1 MANYDANIK
10 VSADTKQAESAVSRL
25 ERTLNKLS
33 DFTFSLNS
41 RDIGRQ
47 VNQVGQ
53 QLRGIAERGAVGGLT
68 LAAGKATAALSV
80 LGSKLGVVGGLAA
93 TAGATINN
101 ALGGVPAVVTDI
113 LNQLGHVPEA
123 FGLAAVAALAFAPQ
137 ITKAAASAVGLGAA
151 IDKAVGT
158 TARQKIAE
166 LTGGVGALR
175 QEIEAVNT
183 SFADLISGST
193 LNELNAQLRDA
204 VTQSGAFHSS
214 TLDAVTAAEQLVAVQ
229 REQASEQKAINDL
242 IRQAQGLQ
250 PKDVR
255 DAEVARRVSALKSRE
270 LQQRRDAQL
279 QNQINAELAEYE
291 RLSAEVAAQTK
302 RWADNLD
309 RIARSS
315 RSGVLGSTSQLRTRI
330 QQFREDRNSAEI
342 ARQRNAEIQALEAR
356 QRGTNYNL
364 NQVPARGELF
374 PGGNTMTASP
384 QYRAMLNAQAQMRQ
398 AATSALVQSE
408 RTLLGFQAQT
418 LRTEKE
424 ITSAKLEQA
433 AVDQRSIAIARERN
447 KVLLDQYRAEQ
458 RVASGTLD
466 RASRVA
472 DLRRRRE
479 VAKENAAGYENLA
492 LGVGFP
498 LLFGGGPGSI
508 LGAAGGSFIGS
519 GFGGQIF
526 GGAIGQAIDQ
536 FAQSAIELGKAL
548 DSPTEAFDT
557 LKERSLISSRELEKL
572 GDKLQKAGFAA
583 SASALAQQDVTNQL
597 GSDGVRNLRELA
609 AASDEFNRS
618 LAALTAQI
626 QAALAGPLKGF
637 VQNIADL
644 ASRNAQRGSGT
655 SVRGNLS
662 GPNQANFDRDVSRAI
677 EQVVANRF
685 GVRGTNSRSPT
696 ASINYLSSLDPEKL
710 QAILDRY
717 GPLQVGVEV
726 KLTPEQV
733 REQLLT
739 TLGKQMEAIDLSRGL
754 VQQVRERA
762 RAQEDLDLQRADLL
776 QQQER
781 ALGDLRLSIEQ
792 RVQDIRLANIQRE
805 NELLDVQAQIR
816 LQSLK
821 NSNLGLRNGF
831 TNDQVS
837 GAANAVADYL
847 EAELQTAN
855 DAAKIKRDAALEV
868 QRLDIETE
876 RFKIQVATQVA
887 RMNQDSAKQVASI
900 QRNVLRQNQDQDT
913 RRFELEKQIARIKLE
928 ILADELAVATRDLSA
943 PEELRIAAKQT
954 YDAVKGEITK
964 LANYKPPTAL
974 KFNGAGIGSGGADTS
989 GITTANAKA
998 VELINNI
1005 LAARQG
1011 LLDLAQAG
1019 DWAALAQRLEAG
1031 LTKPLETA
1039 VSDAQ
1044 LLWGELST
1052 APMNASV
1059 GALSKGLELD
1069 QLLTQLDELKAKI
1082 PAGRKDIQDLL
1093 QTYANEIPFLYQQNQ
1108 ELSISNEISKNLRDT
1123 YSELQAELE
1132 AISTP
1137 YGELTSVQEVRNR
1150 LLREGISL
1158 ESEYAQEL
1166 VQQAQAVDALK
1177 SQIRLATELQ
1187 SVWKGVGDAI
1197 GDSLTKGIADMV
1209 VGTRSAKQ
1217 IFADFLQSVG
1227 QTLSQAA
1234 SQMIATYVAIGI
1246 AKLFAGL
1253 GSAGS
1258 SAGGTAPQIN
1268 IGPSGPLLGGFPMAA
1283 KGAYSD
1289 GYSTHFANGGLVTS
1303 PTMFR
1308 FKDGGNVET
1317 GVMGEAGPE
1326 AIMPLRRGSNGRLGV
1341 DATGLRDAMG
1351 SAPGASTNT
1360 TVLNMSFQTTNIGGV
1375 EYVSRDQLEAAMA
1388 ATRRQAASDGAKRG
1402 MSMTLDKLQQSPR
1415 TRNRVGLR

>member
-1 MANYDANIK
+1 LANYDANIK

-25 ERTLNKLS
+25 EKTLNKLS

-41 RDIGRQ
+41 KDIGRQ

-315 RSGVLGSTSQLRTRI
+315 RAGVLGSTSQLRTRI

-479 VAKENAAGYENLA
+479 IAKENAAGYENLA

-548 DSPTEAFDT
+548 DTPTEAFDT

-637 VQNIADL
+637 VQNVADL

-677 EQVVANRF
+677 EQVVADRF
-685 GVRGTNSRSPT
+685 GIRGTNSRGPT

-792 RVQDIRLANIQRE
+792 RVQDIRLANLQRE

-816 LQSLK
+816 QQSLK

-837 GAANAVADYL
+837 GAANAVADFL

-887 RMNQDSAKQVASI
+887 RLNQDSAKQVASI

-913 RRFELEKQIARIKLE
+913 RRFELEKRIAQIKLE
-928 ILADELAVATRDLSA
+928 SIATELALVTRDPSA
-943 PEELRIAAKQT
+943 PQALRDSARAT
-954 YDAVKGEITK
+954 YDAVLKERDRVQSLKSPG
-964 LANYKPPTAL
+964 AL
-974 KFNGAGIGSGGADTS
+974 KFNATGIGGGGGIDTGS
-989 GITTANAKA
+989 MDAVNARAKQLLGDIT
-998 VELINNI
+998 
-1005 LAARQG
+1005 AARQA
-1011 LLDLAQAG
+1011 LLDLVSAGNWEQLSANLENLLSKPIQKAINEAQ
-1019 DWAALAQRLEAG
+1019 
-1031 LTKPLETA
+1031 T
-1039 VSDAQ
+1039 
-1044 LLWGELST
+1044 LWDELSS
-1052 APMNASV
+1052 APMGASNQALSRQ
-1059 GALSKGLELD
+1059 GALTD
-1069 QLLTQLDELKAKI
+1069 LLTQLKELRAQT
-1082 PAGRKDIQDLL
+1082 KDVRIQKLLDDYTSQLPQLTALDAELRVSNELSQDLRN
-1093 QTYANEIPFLYQQNQ
+1093 TYIDLQNQ
-1108 ELSISNEISKNLRDT
+1108 
-1123 YSELQAELE
+1123 LQAF
-1132 AISTP
+1132 ASP
-1137 YGELTSVQEVRNR
+1137 YGELTNVQRVRNQ
-1150 LLREGISL
+1150 LVSEGISL
-1158 ESEYAQEL
+1158 ESSYSQEL
-1166 VQQAQAVDALK
+1166 LKQAAAVDAL
-1177 SQIRLATELQ
+1177 QQQVRLATALQ
-1187 SVWKGVGDAI
+1187 SAWEGVGGA
-1197 GDSLTKGIADMV
+1197 IADVMTRGIGEMV
-1209 VGTRSAKQ
+1209 AGTATAREV
-1217 IFADFLQSVG
+1217 FASFLNAVAQALQ
-1227 QTLSQAA
+1227 QTAA
-1234 SQMIATYVAIGI
+1234 QMIATYIAIGI

-1253 GSAGS
+1253 GGGADAG
-1258 SAGGTAPQIN
+1258 AGDLTSGIRQYPLEGMGFTPRASGGPVASQRPYLIGENGPELFVPGT
-1268 IGPSGPLLGGFPMAA
+1268 SGSVVNNRDLR
-1283 KGAYSD
+1283 S
-1289 GYSTHFANGGLVTS
+1289 
-1303 PTMFR
+1303 
-1308 FKDGGNVET
+1308 
-1317 GVMGEAGPE
+1317 VMGNGLGAPANN
-1326 AIMPLRRGSNGRLGV
+1326 AI
-1341 DATGLRDAMG
+1341 
-1351 SAPGASTNT
+1351 
-1360 TVLNMSFQTTNIGGV
+1360 LNMSFETTNIGGV

-1415 TRNRVGLR
+1415 TRNRVGLS

>member
-25 ERTLNKLS
+25 EKTLNKLS

-41 RDIGRQ
+41 KDIGRQ

-356 QRGTNYNL
+356 QRGTDYNL

-548 DSPTEAFDT
+548 DTPTEAFDT

-637 VQNIADL
+637 VQNVADL

-677 EQVVANRF
+677 EQVVADRF
-685 GVRGTNSRSPT
+685 GVRGTNSRGPT

-792 RVQDIRLANIQRE
+792 RVQDIRLANLQRE

-816 LQSLK
+816 QQSLK

-847 EAELQTAN
+847 EAELQTAS

-913 RRFELEKQIARIKLE
+913 RRFELEKRIAQIKLE
-928 ILADELAVATRDLSA
+928 SIATELALVTRDPSA
-943 PEELRIAAKQT
+943 PQALRDSARAT
-954 YDAVKGEITK
+954 YDAVLKERDRVQSLKSPG
-964 LANYKPPTAL
+964 AL
-974 KFNGAGIGSGGADTS
+974 KFNATGIGGGGGIDTGS
-989 GITTANAKA
+989 MDAVNARAKQLLGDIT
-998 VELINNI
+998 
-1005 LAARQG
+1005 AARQA
-1011 LLDLAQAG
+1011 LLDLVSAGNWEQLSANLENLLSKPIQKAINEAQ
-1019 DWAALAQRLEAG
+1019 
-1031 LTKPLETA
+1031 T
-1039 VSDAQ
+1039 
-1044 LLWGELST
+1044 LWDELSS
-1052 APMNASV
+1052 APMGASNQALSRQ
-1059 GALSKGLELD
+1059 GALTD
-1069 QLLTQLDELKAKI
+1069 LLTQLKELRAQT
-1082 PAGRKDIQDLL
+1082 KDVRIQKLLDDYTSQLPQLTALDAELRVSNELSQDLRN
-1093 QTYANEIPFLYQQNQ
+1093 TYIDLQNQ
-1108 ELSISNEISKNLRDT
+1108 
-1123 YSELQAELE
+1123 LQAF
-1132 AISTP
+1132 ASP
-1137 YGELTSVQEVRNR
+1137 YGELTNVQRVRNQ
-1150 LLREGISL
+1150 LVSEGISL
-1158 ESEYAQEL
+1158 ESSYSQEL
-1166 VQQAQAVDALK
+1166 LKQAAAVDAL
-1177 SQIRLATELQ
+1177 QTQVRLATQLQ
-1187 SVWKGVGDAI
+1187 SAWEGVGGA
-1197 GDSLTKGIADMV
+1197 IADVMTRGIGEMV
-1209 VGTRSAKQ
+1209 AGTATAREV
-1217 IFADFLQSVG
+1217 FASFLNAVAQALQ
-1227 QTLSQAA
+1227 QTAA
-1234 SQMIATYVAIGI
+1234 QMIATYIAIGI

-1253 GSAGS
+1253 GGGADAG
-1258 SAGGTAPQIN
+1258 AGDLTSGIRQYPLEGMGFTPRATGGPVASQRPYLIGENGPELFVPGT
-1268 IGPSGPLLGGFPMAA
+1268 SGSVVNNRDLR
-1283 KGAYSD
+1283 S
-1289 GYSTHFANGGLVTS
+1289 
-1303 PTMFR
+1303 
-1308 FKDGGNVET
+1308 
-1317 GVMGEAGPE
+1317 VMGNGLGAPANN
-1326 AIMPLRRGSNGRLGV
+1326 AI
-1341 DATGLRDAMG
+1341 
-1351 SAPGASTNT
+1351 
-1360 TVLNMSFQTTNIGGV
+1360 LNMSFETTNIGGV

-1415 TRNRVGLR
+1415 TRNRVGLS

>member
-25 ERTLNKLS
+25 EKTLNKLS

-123 FGLAAVAALAFAPQ
+123 FGIAAVAALAFAPQ

-158 TARQKIAE
+158 SARQKIAE

-242 IRQAQGLQ
+242 VRQAQGLQ
-250 PKDVR
+250 PQDVR

-270 LQQRRDAQL
+270 LQQRKDAQL

-291 RLSAEVAAQTK
+291 RISAEVAAQTK

-342 ARQRNAEIQALEAR
+342 ARQRSAELLAQEIADKAR
-356 QRGTNYNL
+356 LQGSSYGL
-364 NQVPARGELF
+364 NQIPVRGELL
-374 PGGNTMTASP
+374 PGGNTMAAQR
-384 QYRAMLNAQAQMRQ
+384 QYRDMLNANAF
-398 AATSALVQSE
+398 A
-408 RTLLGFQAQT
+408 
-418 LRTEKE
+418 
-424 ITSAKLEQA
+424 EQA
-433 AVDQRSIAIARERN
+433 LAQVGKTRIQAEAAVFRISKQLSEAKAQQITQDKRSIELARERN

-458 RVASGTLD
+458 RNPNFSLTGANPGSTLD

-472 DLRRRRE
+472 DLRRRKA
-479 VAKENAAGYENLA
+479 VAKENAAGMENLA

-508 LGAAGGSFIGS
+508 LGAAGGSFVGS

-526 GGAIGQAIDQ
+526 GGAIGQAVDQ
-536 FAQSAIELGKAL
+536 FVQSAIDLGKAL

-597 GSDGVRNLRELA
+597 GSEGVRNLRELA

-618 LAALTAQI
+618 LASLTAQI

-637 VQNIADL
+637 VQNVADIAGR
-644 ASRNAQRGSGT
+644 SAQRGSGS

-662 GPNQANFDRDVSRAI
+662 ASNQANFDRDVSRAI
-677 EQVVANRF
+677 EQVVADRF
-685 GVRGTNSRSPT
+685 GVRGTNSRGPN

-717 GPLQVGVEV
+717 GPLQVGIEI

-847 EAELQTAN
+847 EAELQAAN

-913 RRFELEKQIARIKLE
+913 RRFDIEK
-928 ILADELAVATRDLSA
+928 
-943 PEELRIAAKQT
+943 RIAAVRLISTREELKTLAAQASA
-954 YDAVKGEITK
+954 YSRKDVKDSADAALKTVESSIAELASTK
-964 LANYKPPTAL
+964 RPTAL
-974 KFNGAGIGSGGADTS
+974 TFNGAGIGSGGVDTT

-1044 LLWGELST
+1044 LLWGELSS
-1052 APMNASV
+1052 APMGASV
-1059 GALSKGLELD
+1059 SAISKGLELD
-1069 QLLTQLDELKAKI
+1069 QLLTQLDELKNKI

-1108 ELSISNEISKNLRDT
+1108 ELSISNDISKNLKDT
-1123 YSELQAELE
+1123 YTQLNEELQAF
-1132 AISTP
+1132 ASP
-1137 YGELTSVQEVRNR
+1137 YGELTNVQRVRNQ
-1150 LLREGISL
+1150 LVSEGISL
-1158 ESEYAQEL
+1158 ESSYSQEL
-1166 VQQAQAVDALK
+1166 LKQAAAVDSL
-1177 SQIRLATELQ
+1177 QTQVRLATQLQ
-1187 SVWKGVGDAI
+1187 SAWEGVGGAI
-1197 GDSLTKGIADMV
+1197 SEVMTRGVGEMV
-1209 VGTRSAKQ
+1209 AGTATAREV
-1217 IFADFLQSVG
+1217 FANFLNAVAQALQ
-1227 QTLSQAA
+1227 QTAA
-1234 SQMIATYVAIGI
+1234 QMIATYIAIGI
-1246 AKLFAGL
+1246 AKLFAGFS
-1253 GSAGS
+1253 GSSGGGGYAQGNVATDAF
-1258 SAGGTAPQIN
+1258 SAGGIPGLSNTAS
-1268 IGPSGPLLGGFPMAA
+1268 IGTPMIPMRASGGSVASQRPYLIGE
-1283 KGAYSD
+1283 
-1289 GYSTHFANGGLVTS
+1289 NGPELFVPGTS
-1303 PTMFR
+1303 GSVVNNR
-1308 FKDGGNVET
+1308 DLRS
-1317 GVMGEAGPE
+1317 VMG
-1326 AIMPLRRGSNGRLGV
+1326 NGLG
-1341 DATGLRDAMG
+1341 T
-1351 SAPGASTNT
+1351 STNNA
-1360 TVLNMSFQTTNIGGV
+1360 VLNMSFETTNIGGV

-1415 TRNRVGLR
+1415 TRNRVGLS

>member
-25 ERTLNKLS
+25 EKTLNKLS

-41 RDIGRQ
+41 KDIGRQ

-315 RSGVLGSTSQLRTRI
+315 RAGVLGSTSQLRTRI

-479 VAKENAAGYENLA
+479 IAKENAAGYENLA

-548 DSPTEAFDT
+548 DTPTEAFDT

-637 VQNIADL
+637 VQNVADL

-677 EQVVANRF
+677 EQVVADRF
-685 GVRGTNSRSPT
+685 GIRGTNSRGPT

-792 RVQDIRLANIQRE
+792 RVQDIRLANLQRE

-816 LQSLK
+816 QQSLK

-837 GAANAVADYL
+837 GAANAVADFL

-887 RMNQDSAKQVASI
+887 RLNQDSAKQVASI

-913 RRFELEKQIARIKLE
+913 RRFELEKRIAQIKLE
-928 ILADELAVATRDLSA
+928 SIATELALVTRDPSA
-943 PEELRIAAKQT
+943 PQALRDSARAT
-954 YDAVKGEITK
+954 YDAVLKERDRVQSLKSPG
-964 LANYKPPTAL
+964 AL
-974 KFNGAGIGSGGADTS
+974 KFNATGIGGGGGIDTGS
-989 GITTANAKA
+989 MDAVNARAKQLLGDIT
-998 VELINNI
+998 
-1005 LAARQG
+1005 AARQA
-1011 LLDLAQAG
+1011 LLDLVSAGNWEQLSANLENLLSKPIQKAINEAQ
-1019 DWAALAQRLEAG
+1019 
-1031 LTKPLETA
+1031 T
-1039 VSDAQ
+1039 
-1044 LLWGELST
+1044 LWDELSS
-1052 APMNASV
+1052 APMGASNQALSRQ
-1059 GALSKGLELD
+1059 GALTD
-1069 QLLTQLDELKAKI
+1069 LLTQLKELRAQT
-1082 PAGRKDIQDLL
+1082 KDVRIQKLLDDYTSQLPQLTALDAELRVSNELSQDLRN
-1093 QTYANEIPFLYQQNQ
+1093 TYIDLQNQ
-1108 ELSISNEISKNLRDT
+1108 
-1123 YSELQAELE
+1123 LQAF
-1132 AISTP
+1132 ASP
-1137 YGELTSVQEVRNR
+1137 YGELTNVQRVRNQ
-1150 LLREGISL
+1150 LVSEGISL
-1158 ESEYAQEL
+1158 ESSYSQEL
-1166 VQQAQAVDALK
+1166 LKQAAAVDAL
-1177 SQIRLATELQ
+1177 QQQVRLATALQ
-1187 SVWKGVGDAI
+1187 SAWEGVGGA
-1197 GDSLTKGIADMV
+1197 IADVMTRGIGEMV
-1209 VGTRSAKQ
+1209 AGTATAREV
-1217 IFADFLQSVG
+1217 FASFLNAVAQALQ
-1227 QTLSQAA
+1227 QTAA
-1234 SQMIATYVAIGI
+1234 QMIATYIAIGI

-1253 GSAGS
+1253 GGGADAG
-1258 SAGGTAPQIN
+1258 AGDLTSGIRQYPLEGMGFTPRASGGPVASQRPYLIGENGPELFVPGT
-1268 IGPSGPLLGGFPMAA
+1268 SGSVVNNRDLR
-1283 KGAYSD
+1283 S
-1289 GYSTHFANGGLVTS
+1289 
-1303 PTMFR
+1303 
-1308 FKDGGNVET
+1308 
-1317 GVMGEAGPE
+1317 VMGNGLGAPANN
-1326 AIMPLRRGSNGRLGV
+1326 AI
-1341 DATGLRDAMG
+1341 
-1351 SAPGASTNT
+1351 
-1360 TVLNMSFQTTNIGGV
+1360 LNMSFETTNIGGV

-1415 TRNRVGLR
+1415 TRNRVGLS

>member
-1 MANYDANIK
+1 LANYDANIK
-10 VSADTKQAESAVSRL
+10 VSADTKQAGSAVSRL
-25 ERTLNKLS
+25 EKTLNKLS

-41 RDIGRQ
+41 KDIGRQ

-315 RSGVLGSTSQLRTRI
+315 RAGVLGSTSQLRTRI

-548 DSPTEAFDT
+548 DTPTEAFDT

-618 LAALTAQI
+618 LASLTAQI

-637 VQNIADL
+637 VQNVADL

-677 EQVVANRF
+677 EQVVAERF
-685 GVRGTNSRSPT
+685 GVRGTNSRGPT

-792 RVQDIRLANIQRE
+792 RVQDIRLANLQRE

-816 LQSLK
+816 QQSLK

-837 GAANAVADYL
+837 GAANAVADFL
-847 EAELQTAN
+847 EAELQTAT

-887 RMNQDSAKQVASI
+887 RLNQDSAKQVASI

-913 RRFELEKQIARIKLE
+913 RRFELEKRIAQIKLE
-928 ILADELAVATRDLSA
+928 SIATELALVTRDPSA
-943 PEELRIAAKQT
+943 PQALRDSARAT
-954 YDAVKGEITK
+954 YDAVLKERDRVQSLKSPG
-964 LANYKPPTAL
+964 AL
-974 KFNGAGIGSGGADTS
+974 KFNATGLGGGGGIDTGSMDAVNARAKQLLGD
-989 GITTANAKA
+989 IT
-998 VELINNI
+998 
-1005 LAARQG
+1005 AARQA
-1011 LLDLAQAG
+1011 LLDLVSAGNWEQLSVNLENLLSKPIQKAINEAQ
-1019 DWAALAQRLEAG
+1019 
-1031 LTKPLETA
+1031 
-1039 VSDAQ
+1039 S
-1044 LLWGELST
+1044 LWDELSS
-1052 APMNASV
+1052 APMGASNQALSRQ
-1059 GALSKGLELD
+1059 GALTD
-1069 QLLTQLDELKAKI
+1069 LLTQLKELRAQT
-1082 PAGRKDIQDLL
+1082 KDVRIQKLLDDYTSQLPQLTALDAELRVSNELSQDLRN
-1093 QTYANEIPFLYQQNQ
+1093 TYIDLQNQ
-1108 ELSISNEISKNLRDT
+1108 
-1123 YSELQAELE
+1123 LQAF
-1132 AISTP
+1132 ASP
-1137 YGELTSVQEVRNR
+1137 YGELTNVQRVRNQ
-1150 LLREGISL
+1150 LVSEGISL
-1158 ESEYAQEL
+1158 ESSYSQEL
-1166 VQQAQAVDALK
+1166 LKQAAAVDAL
-1177 SQIRLATELQ
+1177 QQQVRLATALQ
-1187 SVWKGVGDAI
+1187 SAWEGVGGAIADVMTKGVGE
-1197 GDSLTKGIADMV
+1197 MV
-1209 VGTRSAKQ
+1209 AGTATAREV
-1217 IFADFLQSVG
+1217 FANFLNAVAQALQ
-1227 QTLSQAA
+1227 QTAA
-1234 SQMIATYVAIGI
+1234 QMIATYIAIGI

-1253 GSAGS
+1253 GGGADAGTGDLTS
-1258 SAGGTAPQIN
+1258 GIRQYPLEGVGFTPRASGGPVASQRPYL
-1268 IGPSGPLLGGFPMAA
+1268 IGENGPELFVPGTSGSVVNNRDLR
-1283 KGAYSD
+1283 S
-1289 GYSTHFANGGLVTS
+1289 
-1303 PTMFR
+1303 
-1308 FKDGGNVET
+1308 
-1317 GVMGEAGPE
+1317 VMG
-1326 AIMPLRRGSNGRLGV
+1326 NGVG
-1341 DATGLRDAMG
+1341 AT
-1351 SAPGASTNT
+1351 TNNP
-1360 TVLNMSFQTTNIGGV
+1360 VLNMSFETTNIGGV

-1415 TRNRVGLR
+1415 TRNRVGLS

>member
-25 ERTLNKLS
+25 EKTLNKLS

-41 RDIGRQ
+41 KDIGRQ

-229 REQASEQKAINDL
+229 REQGREQKAINDL

-270 LQQRRDAQL
+270 LQQRKDAQL

-291 RLSAEVAAQTK
+291 RLAAEVAAQTK

-309 RIARSS
+309 RITRSS
-315 RSGVLGSTSQLRTRI
+315 RSGVLGSTSQLRARI
-330 QQFREDRNSAEI
+330 QQFREDRTSAEI
-342 ARQRNAEIQALEAR
+342 ARQRSAEIQALEAR
-356 QRGTNYNL
+356 QQGTNYNL
-364 NQVPARGELF
+364 SQVPARGELF

-458 RVASGTLD
+458 RNPNFSLTGANPGSTLD

-472 DLRRRRE
+472 DLRRRKA

-508 LGAAGGSFIGS
+508 LGAAGGSFVGS
-519 GFGGQIF
+519 GFGGQIL
-526 GGAIGQAIDQ
+526 GGAIGQAVDQ
-536 FAQSAIELGKAL
+536 FVQSAVELGKAL

-597 GSDGVRNLRELA
+597 GSEGVRNLRELA

-618 LAALTAQI
+618 LASLTAQI

-637 VQNIADL
+637 VQNVADIAGR
-644 ASRNAQRGSGT
+644 SAQRGSGS

-662 GPNQANFDRDVSRAI
+662 TANQVNFDRDVSRAI
-677 EQVVANRF
+677 EQVVADRF
-685 GVRGTNSRSPT
+685 GVRGTNSRGPN

-717 GPLQVGVEV
+717 GPLQIGIEI

-733 REQLLT
+733 REQLLM

-754 VQQVRERA
+754 MQQVRERA
-762 RAQEDLDLQRADLL
+762 RAQEDLDLQRADLI

-816 LQSLK
+816 SQSLK
-821 NSNLGLRNGF
+821 NSNLGLRNNF
-831 TNDQVS
+831 TSDQVS
-837 GAANAVADYL
+837 GAANAIADYL
-847 EAELQTAN
+847 EAELQTAS

-913 RRFELEKQIARIKLE
+913 RRFELEKRIAQIKLE
-928 ILADELAVATRDLSA
+928 SIATELALVTRDPSA
-943 PEELRIAAKQT
+943 PQTLRDTARAT
-954 YDAVKGEITK
+954 YDAVLKERDRVQNLKSPG
-964 LANYKPPTAL
+964 AL
-974 KFNGAGIGSGGADTS
+974 KFNATGIGGGGGIDTGS
-989 GITTANAKA
+989 MDAVNARAKQLLGDIT
-998 VELINNI
+998 
-1005 LAARQG
+1005 AARQA
-1011 LLDLAQAG
+1011 LLDLVSAGNWEQLSVNLENLLSKPIQKAINEAQ
-1019 DWAALAQRLEAG
+1019 
-1031 LTKPLETA
+1031 T
-1039 VSDAQ
+1039 
-1044 LLWGELST
+1044 LWDELSS
-1052 APMNASV
+1052 APMGASNQALSRQ
-1059 GALSKGLELD
+1059 GALTD
-1069 QLLTQLDELKAKI
+1069 LLTQLKELRAQT
-1082 PAGRKDIQDLL
+1082 KDVRIQKLLDDYTSQLPQLTALDAELRVSNELSQDLRNTYIDL
-1093 QTYANEIPFLYQQNQ
+1093 QSQ
-1108 ELSISNEISKNLRDT
+1108 
-1123 YSELQAELE
+1123 LQAFT
-1132 AISTP
+1132 SP
-1137 YGELTSVQEVRNR
+1137 YGELTNVQRVRNQ
-1150 LLREGISL
+1150 LVSEGISL
-1158 ESEYAQEL
+1158 ESSYSQEL
-1166 VQQAQAVDALK
+1166 LKQAAAVDAL
-1177 SQIRLATELQ
+1177 QQQVRLATALQ
-1187 SVWKGVGDAI
+1187 SAWEGVGGA
-1197 GDSLTKGIADMV
+1197 IADVMTRGVGEMV
-1209 VGTRSAKQ
+1209 AGTSTAREVFANFLSAVAQ
-1217 IFADFLQSVG
+1217 ALQ
-1227 QTLSQAA
+1227 QTAA
-1234 SQMIATYVAIGI
+1234 QMIATYIAIGI

-1253 GSAGS
+1253 GGGADAGTGDLTS
-1258 SAGGTAPQIN
+1258 GIRQYPLEGMGFTPRASGGP
-1268 IGPSGPLLGGFPMAA
+1268 
-1283 KGAYSD
+1283 
-1289 GYSTHFANGGLVTS
+1289 VTS
-1303 PTMFR
+1303 QRPYLIGENGPELFVPGTSGSVVNNR
-1308 FKDGGNVET
+1308 DLRS
-1317 GVMGEAGPE
+1317 VMG
-1326 AIMPLRRGSNGRLGV
+1326 NGVG
-1341 DATGLRDAMG
+1341 AT
-1351 SAPGASTNT
+1351 TNSP
-1360 TVLNMSFQTTNIGGV
+1360 VLNMSFETTNIGGV

-1415 TRNRVGLR
+1415 TRNRVGLS

>member
-1 MANYDANIK
+1 LANYDANIK

-25 ERTLNKLS
+25 EKTLNKLS

-41 RDIGRQ
+41 KDIGRQ

-342 ARQRNAEIQALEAR
+342 ARQRSAELLAQEIADKAR
-356 QRGTNYNL
+356 LQGSSYGL
-364 NQVPARGELF
+364 NQIPVRGELL
-374 PGGNTMTASP
+374 PGGNTMAAQR
-384 QYRAMLNAQAQMRQ
+384 QYRDMLNANAF
-398 AATSALVQSE
+398 A
-408 RTLLGFQAQT
+408 
-418 LRTEKE
+418 
-424 ITSAKLEQA
+424 EQA
-433 AVDQRSIAIARERN
+433 LAQVGKTRIQAEAAVFRISKQLSEAKAQQITQDKRSIELARERN

-458 RVASGTLD
+458 RNPNFSLTGANPGSSLD

-479 VAKENAAGYENLA
+479 IAKENAAGYENLA

-548 DSPTEAFDT
+548 DTPTEAFDT

-618 LAALTAQI
+618 LASLTAQI

-637 VQNIADL
+637 VQNVADL

-677 EQVVANRF
+677 EQVVADRF
-685 GVRGTNSRSPT
+685 GVRGTNSRGPT

-792 RVQDIRLANIQRE
+792 RVQDIRLANLQRE

-816 LQSLK
+816 QQSLK

-887 RMNQDSAKQVASI
+887 RLNQDSAKQVASI

-913 RRFELEKQIARIKLE
+913 RRFELEKRIAQIKLE
-928 ILADELAVATRDLSA
+928 SIATELALVTRDPSA
-943 PEELRIAAKQT
+943 PQALRDSARAT
-954 YDAVKGEITK
+954 YDAVLKERDRVQSLKSPG
-964 LANYKPPTAL
+964 AL
-974 KFNGAGIGSGGADTS
+974 KFNATGLGGGGGIDTGSMDAVNARAKQLLGD
-989 GITTANAKA
+989 IT
-998 VELINNI
+998 
-1005 LAARQG
+1005 AARQA
-1011 LLDLAQAG
+1011 LLDLVSAGNWEQLSANLENLLSKPIQKAINEAQ
-1019 DWAALAQRLEAG
+1019 
-1031 LTKPLETA
+1031 T
-1039 VSDAQ
+1039 
-1044 LLWGELST
+1044 LWDELSS
-1052 APMNASV
+1052 APMGASNQALSRQ
-1059 GALSKGLELD
+1059 GALTD
-1069 QLLTQLDELKAKI
+1069 LLTQLKELRAQT
-1082 PAGRKDIQDLL
+1082 KDVRIQKLLDDYTSQLPQLTALDAELRVSNELSQDLRN
-1093 QTYANEIPFLYQQNQ
+1093 TYIDLQNQ
-1108 ELSISNEISKNLRDT
+1108 
-1123 YSELQAELE
+1123 LQAF
-1132 AISTP
+1132 ASP
-1137 YGELTSVQEVRNR
+1137 YGELTNVQRVRNQ
-1150 LLREGISL
+1150 LVSEGISL
-1158 ESEYAQEL
+1158 ESSYSQEL
-1166 VQQAQAVDALK
+1166 LKQAAAVDAL
-1177 SQIRLATELQ
+1177 QTQVRLATQLQ
-1187 SVWKGVGDAI
+1187 SAWEGVGGA
-1197 GDSLTKGIADMV
+1197 IADVMTRGIGEMV
-1209 VGTRSAKQ
+1209 AGTATAREV
-1217 IFADFLQSVG
+1217 FASFLNAVAQALQ
-1227 QTLSQAA
+1227 QTAA
-1234 SQMIATYVAIGI
+1234 QMIATYIAIGI

-1253 GSAGS
+1253 GGGADAG
-1258 SAGGTAPQIN
+1258 AGDLTSGIRQYPLEGMGFTPRATGGPVASQRPYLIGENGPELFVPGT
-1268 IGPSGPLLGGFPMAA
+1268 SGSVVNNRDLR
-1283 KGAYSD
+1283 S
-1289 GYSTHFANGGLVTS
+1289 
-1303 PTMFR
+1303 
-1308 FKDGGNVET
+1308 
-1317 GVMGEAGPE
+1317 VMGNGLGAPANN
-1326 AIMPLRRGSNGRLGV
+1326 AI
-1341 DATGLRDAMG
+1341 
-1351 SAPGASTNT
+1351 
-1360 TVLNMSFQTTNIGGV
+1360 LNMSFETTNIGGV

-1415 TRNRVGLR
+1415 TRNRVGLS